1 MALLPFSR
9 CNSRGSMAALAMISH
24 IGSKG
29 AAARFSTTFIS
40 SSSRP
45 SRLHDIDMQRAPCRI
60 FPSISTATTTTR
72 RHFSLDNN
80 TNMEDILPN
89 KTGDRNG
96 LIRYQILADDGHPLR
111 LYSRSP
117 TTTDRSSSAMNNSS
131 SSSQNKRS
139 ILLLHGRTWSSQPV
153 FDLRTSNNDDKQQ
166 STLQSLAELGFDA
179 YALDLRGFGETPRDE
194 GGYTTPNRCVEDV
207 RCAIDWIA
215 RRHDENYDN
224 YGDSDGS
231 SNETL
236 TAAESSI
243 AMSTK
248 PALLGWSQGALVAQM
263 YAQKHGPSTLSD
275 LVLFGTIYD
284 PRVIYPRKPLFDES
298 GRLISGGKD
307 AVKPPAPEVV
317 NTVAASL
324 EDFTLPGTI
333 CDEAA
338 LEFSSVAL
346 AVDTVK
352 AAWDELHEFNVCN
365 PALVHVPTLVIV
377 GAQDPYVQWDAQR
390 ELFERL
396 GHDDKSMCVLPA
408 CDHAAHI
415 LKARKMFI
423 RSVVGFLLR
432 KDGF

>member
-1 MALLPFSR
+1 MALLPLPC

-29 AAARFSTTFIS
+29 AAARFSTTFIP

-45 SRLHDIDMQRAPCRI
+45 SRLNDIDIQRAPCRI
-60 FPSISTATTTTR
+60 FPSISTASAAATTTSR
-72 RHFSLDNN
+72 RHFSLDNNN

-111 LYSRSP
+111 MYSRSP
-117 TTTDRSSSAMNNSS
+117 TTTDQSSSAMNNSS
-131 SSSQNKRS
+131 SSQKKRS

-207 RCAIDWIA
+207 KCAIDWIA

-224 YGDSDGS
+224 YGDNGS
-231 SNETL
+231 NNETL

-324 EDFTLPGTI
+324 EDFTLPGKYSCMCALLFFVQSTI
-333 CDEAA
+333 E
-338 LEFSSVAL
+338 LLSSL
-346 AVDTVK
+346 
-352 AAWDELHEFNVCN
+352 
-365 PALVHVPTLVIV
+365 
-377 GAQDPYVQWDAQR
+377 
-390 ELFERL
+390 
-396 GHDDKSMCVLPA
+396 
-408 CDHAAHI
+408 
-415 LKARKMFI
+415 
-423 RSVVGFLLR
+423 
-432 KDGF
+432 